1 MAQKSQ
7 CLICAHPGAPEHEA
21 TSVVPARH
29 VLVGDRLVMLCESH
43 AATLRHHRITN
54 LLDLRRLFVESGGRR
69 SLVDRRDPLDRRA
82 FPPRPEG
89 RRAPRGR
96 RATDPR

>member
-7 CLICAHPGAPEHEA
+7 CLICAHPGPAGSDA
-21 TSVVPARH
+21 TVAQPVRH
-29 VLVGDRLVMLCESH
+29 VLVGDRLIVLCESH

-54 LLDLRRLFVESGGRR
+54 LAGLRKLFLEPHGRR

-89 RRAPRGR
+89 RRAPGGR
-96 RATDPR
+96 RATDRR